1 MGKHLDKY
9 KEQLGLDKQEVKKF
23 DINNSKD
30 FKKLVERV
38 TALEEGLQDIFDK
51 LSGLEKVK
59 NNKNN
64 KNQQSQ

>member
-1 MGKHLDKY
+1 MGKHLNKY
-9 KEQLGLDKQEVKKF
+9 KEQLGLNHKEEKL
-23 DINNSKD
+23 DINKNKD

-38 TALEEGLQDIFDK
+38 TVLEEGLQDIFDK
-51 LSGLEKVK
+51 LSGLEKAK

>member
-9 KEQLGLDKQEVKKF
+9 KEQLGLDKKESVKF
-23 DINNSKD
+23 NINNNKD
-30 FKKLVERV
+30 FRKLVERV
-38 TALEEGLQDIFDK
+38 TTLEEGLQDIFDK
-51 LSGLEKVK
+51 LSGLEKAK